1 MYSFWKSH
9 GNCYCCDKIIYS
21 CVTFASF
28 VLWLNWNCIGLDI
41 NFFSSSKH
49 KILWFSIFVPNW
61 THSHEIADQ
70 IVMNLPLIYVR
81 LFTFFSFDFVYKSHS
96 HTNIHL
102 QSLKKKNVF
111 HAVWAP
117 FQRERKR
124 EKLWPFVVWHQ
135 CDYNPLRLENLR
147 VFARLSHFWS
157 FRNCNLF
164 HQFVARVKVLFAV
177 NVHTNSHDSI
187 KHTKPIKMAHCL
199 HIQMKERVSEWA
211 LMVDVR
217 ITPYFAFKIH
227 LTRTD

>member
-1 MYSFWKSH
+1 MVELKLYWFR
-9 GNCYCCDKIIYS
+9 YI
-21 CVTFASF
+21 
-28 VLWLNWNCIGLDI
+28 
-41 NFFSSSKH
+41 FFSSSKH

-96 HTNIHL
+96 HTNIHR
-102 QSLKKKNVF
+102 QSLEKKMYF
-111 HAVWAP
+111 MP
-117 FQRERKR
+117 FERHFKKSNRER

-157 FRNCNLF
+157 FRNCNLL
-164 HQFVARVKVLFAV
+164 HQFVARVKVLFTV
-177 NVHTNSHDSI
+177 NAHTNSHDSI

-199 HIQMKERVSEWA
+199 HIRREEWRVS
-211 LMVDVR
+211 VDGR
-217 ITPYFAFKIH
+217 CSNYTLFCI
-227 LTRTD
+227 